1 MEELARNIAILK
13 ESEYLMNSLVAFMV
27 ELLEQYVSGDISA
40 CHMADAY
47 VRRLN
52 MTKFHFMQMPKEL
65 AIKNLQV
72 FSNELSLAQQLNAIS
87 LQAPRLEN
95 SEFDQKLLECIKDY
109 AETYTVRKPAP

>member
-1 MEELARNIAILK
+1 MEELARNIALLK
-13 ESEYLMNSLVAFMV
+13 ESEYMMNSLVAFMV
-27 ELLEQYVSGDISA
+27 ELLEQYASGDISA

-65 AIKNLQV
+65 AIKNLQI
-72 FSNELSLAQQLNAIS
+72 FSNELVLAQQLNAIS
-87 LQAPRLEN
+87 VRVLRQED